1 MSNTIRIKRR
11 ANGGGAGAP
20 TELANA
26 ELAFNEQT
34 NVLYYGTGTGG
45 AGGSATSIIP
55 IAGSGAFV
63 DTSTAQTVGGVK
75 TFTDEIVGSVSG
87 NAGTATAL
95 ETARDISLSGDA
107 TGTASFDGTA
117 NATIATTLAN
127 SGVTAGS
134 YGSST
139 AVPVVTVDAKGRVT
153 NVTTSAITGALDFT
167 GDVTGSG
174 QTGTPVEL
182 TIANTGVTAGE
193 YTKLTVNAKG
203 QVTSATQARLNDLN
217 IATDIYSMGGNRLVD
232 LGAPVNPND
241 AVTKEYADNIAQGL
255 DAKPSVKCATTGDIA
270 LADTPI
276 IDGVQTAIGDRVLVK
291 NQSQATQ
298 NGIYVLDNVGGVAI
312 WHRAPDCDTWASLV
326 SAYVFVEEGTTQADT
341 GWVCTINSSG
351 TLNQDPVTFVQFSGA
366 GAYTAGDGLA
376 LNGTVF
382 SAVGTANRITSGA
395 GGIDIASTYVGQTS
409 ITTLGTVTSGTW
421 NATTIG
427 VTKGGTGVTTLT
439 GLVKGNGTAAF
450 SAAVAG
456 TDYLSPSSTID
467 GGTF

>member
-20 TELANA
+20 ASLANA

-45 AGGSATSIIP
+45 AGGSATAVIP
-55 IAGSGAFV
+55 IAGPGAFV
-63 DTSTAQTVGGVK
+63 DTSSDQTVGGVK

-95 ETARDISLSGDA
+95 ETARNIALSGDA

-127 SGVTAGS
+127 SGVVAGS
-134 YGSST
+134 YGSSS

-174 QTGTPVEL
+174 QTGTPVAL

-217 IATDIYSMGGNRLVD
+217 NATDIYSMGGNRLVD
-232 LGAPVNPND
+232 LGAPTFPND
-241 AVTKEYADNIAQGL
+241 AVTKQYADNLAQGI
-255 DAKPSVKCATTGDIA
+255 DAKPSVI
-270 LADTPI
+270 L
-276 IDGVQTAIGDRVLVK
+276 
-291 NQSQATQ
+291 
-298 NGIYVLDNVGGVAI
+298 
-312 WHRAPDCDTWASLV
+312 SL
-326 SAYVFVEEGTTQADT
+326 
-341 GWVCTINSSG
+341 IH
-351 TLNQDPVTFVQFSGA
+351 
-366 GAYTAGDGLA
+366 
-376 LNGTVF
+376 
-382 SAVGTANRITSGA
+382 I
-395 GGIDIASTYVGQTS
+395 
-409 ITTLGTVTSGTW
+409 
-421 NATTIG
+421 
-427 VTKGGTGVTTLT
+427 
-439 GLVKGNGTAAF
+439 
-450 SAAVAG
+450 
-456 TDYLSPSSTID
+456 
-467 GGTF
+467 

>member
-11 ANGGGAGAP
+11 ANGGGSGAP
-20 TELANA
+20 TTLANA

-34 NVLYYGTGTGG
+34 NILYYGTGTGG
-45 AGGSATSIIP
+45 AGGSATAVIP
-55 IAGSGAFV
+55 IAGPGAFV
-63 DTSTAQTVGGVK
+63 DTSSDQTVGGTK
-75 TFTDEIVGSVSG
+75 TFSSTIVGDVSG

-95 ETARDISLSGDA
+95 QTARNIALSGDA
-107 TGTASFDGTA
+107 TGTASFNGTA

-127 SGVTAGS
+127 SGVTSGT
-134 YGSST
+134 YGSAT

-174 QTGTPVEL
+174 QTGTPVAL
-182 TIANTGVTAGE
+182 TIANTGVIAGE
-193 YTKLTVNAKG
+193 YTKVTVNAKG

-217 IATDIYSMGGNRLVD
+217 VATNIYSMGGNRIVD
-232 LGAPVNPND
+232 LGTPVNAND
-241 AVTKEYADNIAQGL
+241 AATKAYADSVAQGL
-255 DAKPSVKCATTGDIA
+255 DTKASVKCATTTNIA
-270 LADTPI
+270 LSGLQT
-276 IDGVQTAIGDRVLVK
+276 IDGINVVLGDRVLVK
-291 NQSQATQ
+291 NQTAANE
-298 NGIYVLDNVGGVAI
+298 NGIYVLNDVGGVPI
-312 WHRAPDCDTWASLV
+312 WQRSSDCSTWASLV
-326 SAYVFVEEGTTQADT
+326 SAYVFVEEGDTQADT

-351 TLNQDPVTFVQFSGA
+351 SFGDPINWTQFSGA
-366 GAYTAGDGLA
+366 GAYTAGDGLS
-376 LNGTVF
+376 LSGNIF
-382 SAVGTANRITSGA
+382 SAVGTANRIAVGA
-395 GGIDIASTYVGQTS
+395 TIDIASSYVGQTS
-409 ITTLGTVTSGTW
+409 ITTLGTVSTGTW